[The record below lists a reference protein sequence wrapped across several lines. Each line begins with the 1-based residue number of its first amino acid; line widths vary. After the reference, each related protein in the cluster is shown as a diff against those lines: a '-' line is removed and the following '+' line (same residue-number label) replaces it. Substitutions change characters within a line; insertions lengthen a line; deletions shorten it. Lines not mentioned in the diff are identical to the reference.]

1 MVLSLW
7 RRQLRERAAS
17 NATLG
22 RVLARQGLV
31 FGQAQH
37 FVTAGD
43 HNGQRKYHLSSWP
56 HLNYCHKR
64 RCCCGWRN
72 KWRETAAGLVL
83 FHLSTSNRLLLRLNW
98 TRIEIYLFQSLSLCY
113 SVLVSSLGQCLRS
126 LGVSVPHLHSFLR
139 SSIKRVYRSIDRRI
153 SKTGRWLMT
162 RVHPSHVNLARQTF
176 QPPSE

>member
-7 RRQLRERAAS
+7 RRQLCERAAS

-22 RVLARQGLV
+22 RVLACQGLV

-43 HNGQRKYHLSSWP
+43 HNGQCKYHLSWRP

-98 TRIEIYLFQSLSLCY
+98 TRIEIYLFLSSCK
-113 SVLVSSLGQCLRS
+113 LGQCLRS

-162 RVHPSHVNLARQTF
+162 KVHPSHVNLARQTF